1 VAVIIFFVEQIKED
15 DVGDDGGWYRW
26 RKSREMGGGVV
37 GSSHRGVTSKLHVQ
51 KEWKKKKKRPSIDNW
66 PSERKLAHTHT
77 ERNALGPAFLHT
89 FTSTSLIFFFA
100 FFSVFAFSY
109 TVLQTFSPFV
119 KSKCLPS
126 LSTSWNLSQPGS
138 FSNSRI

>member
-66 PSERKLAHTHT
+66 PNERKLAHTHT
-77 ERNALGPAFLHT
+77 QSATRRVPLS
-89 FTSTSLIFFFA
+89 STHL
-100 FFSVFAFSY
+100 
-109 TVLQTFSPFV
+109 L
-119 KSKCLPS
+119 L
-126 LSTSWNLSQPGS
+126 
-138 FSNSRI
+138 RH